1 MDGKKGDPMH
11 NKNVG
16 VNRTLKTKWPL
27 KHTAANRN
35 FNIDVGVI
43 VRMCKC
49 WPMTNPREP
58 YMWLFVGRV
67 VIKVY
72 MK

>member
-1 MDGKKGDPMH
+1 MDGKKGDPTH

-35 FNIDVGVI
+35 INIDVGVI

-49 WPMTNPREP
+49 WPMTNRGSHICG
-58 YMWLFVGRV
+58 YCG
-67 VIKVY
+67 KGSN
-72 MK
+72 